1 MSTKIEN
8 FGPQLVEGIKQN
20 SGWAIAIGVLS
31 VIMGLLAI
39 MTPYIAGLSVTVVV
53 GALLSV
59 SGVSQLIF
67 AFKTGSFGKGLLT
80 FVLGALAT
88 GVGLYMMFNP
98 GIGLL
103 NLTLLLAA
111 YFFVAGISEII
122 AAFKMK
128 PVKGWVWASISGVA
142 SLVVGIMIWRQFPL
156 SEEWAVGIL
165 TGIRMI
171 FGGMWVIAIGRG
183 VRGAAEQVQAD
194 A

>member
-1 MSTKIEN
+1 MSTKIED
-8 FGPQLVEGIKQN
+8 FGSQLVEGIKQN
-20 SGWAIAIGVLS
+20 SGWAIAIGVIS
-31 VIMGLLAI
+31 VITGLLAI
-39 MTPYIAGLSVTVVV
+39 MAPYIAGLSVTVVV

-80 FVLGALAT
+80 FVLGLMAT

-103 NLTLLLAA
+103 TLTLLLAA

-142 SLVVGIMIWRQFPL
+142 SLVVGVMIWWQFPL
-156 SEEWAVGIL
+156 SGEWAVGIL

-171 FGGMWVIAIGRG
+171 FGGMWVIAIARG

>member
-20 SGWAIAIGVLS
+20 SGWAIAIGVIS
-31 VIMGLLAI
+31 VITGLLAI